1 MRRVVPLLS
10 AVALAGALA
19 VPMLTSGSTASAA
32 PCPPNVLPA
41 PADIIILEM
50 DSYAGSLGQGQC

>member
-1 MRRVVPLLS
+1 MRRIVPLLS
-10 AVALAGALA
+10 AVALAGAIA
-19 VPMLTSGSTASAA
+19 TPMMMSGSTANAA

-41 PADIIILEM
+41 PANIIILEM